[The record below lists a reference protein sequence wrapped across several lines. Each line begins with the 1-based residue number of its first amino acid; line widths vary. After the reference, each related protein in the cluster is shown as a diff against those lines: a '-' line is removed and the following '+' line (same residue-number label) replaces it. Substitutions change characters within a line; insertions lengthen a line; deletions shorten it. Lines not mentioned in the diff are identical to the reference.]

1 MRWTPGSSD
10 DVEDRR
16 DESGGGGFRPGGIH
30 LGLGGIVILFVLSL
44 IFKRDFLSLV
54 STGSMGT
61 GTTVSQ
67 PDPARDQQEKPLV
80 DFVTFVLDD
89 SQNTWS
95 QILPQQGVPY
105 RHAKLV
111 LFRDAYD
118 SACGMAQSATGPFYC
133 PEDEK
138 VYIDL
143 GFYDELKQR
152 FGAPG
157 EFAEA
162 YVLAHEI
169 GHHVQKLLGIEA
181 KMRAAQQQNPQDANQ
196 LSVRLELQ
204 ADCFAGV
211 WGHSTQ
217 QRNLLDPGDVDSGLK
232 AAAAVGDDR
241 LQRMSRGT
249 VNPETF
255 THGSSAQRMEWFQRG
270 FQDGTIAS
278 CNTFQ

>member
-1 MRWTPGSSD
+1 MRWTPDGSSE

-16 DESGGGGFRPGGIH
+16 SESGGGFRPGGIH
-30 LGLGGIVILFVLSL
+30 LGLGGIVVLFILSL

-54 STGSMGT
+54 STGSMDT
-61 GTTVSQ
+61 GATVAES
-67 PDPARDQQEKPLV
+67 DPARDEQEKPLKQ
-80 DFVTFVLDD
+80 FVTFVLHDA
-89 SQNTWS
+89 QNTWS

-105 RHAKLV
+105 RHATLV
-111 LFRDAYD
+111 LFRDAYN

-181 KMRAAQQQNPQDANQ
+181 KSAPPSKETPGGQPAFGRPGTPGRLFRRRLGPLHPGTKPPRPRRCGLRPQG
-196 LSVRLELQ
+196 R
-204 ADCFAGV
+204 
-211 WGHSTQ
+211 
-217 QRNLLDPGDVDSGLK
+217 
-232 AAAAVGDDR
+232 
-241 LQRMSRGT
+241 
-249 VNPETF
+249 
-255 THGSSAQRMEWFQRG
+255 GSSR
-270 FQDGTIAS
+270 
-278 CNTFQ
+278 